1 LAYPKFIAD
10 GMLGKIAKKLRIFG
24 FDTEYLVNTD
34 DNTIIKINFDK
45 KRIILTKDR
54 QLYDRSIR
62 LNIPCILIILE
73 NESENLIAIM
83 KECDI
88 NYIFPITNKHTRCT
102 LCNGVLETVTKS
114 LSSSVLY
121 NVPKKVLENVNSFYK
136 CVSCQRIYWDGT
148 HINEINKLVD
158 KINKN
163 ISEK

>member
-1 LAYPKFIAD
+1 
-10 GMLGKIAKKLRIFG
+10 MLGKIAKKLRIFG
-24 FDTEYLVNTD
+24 LDTEYLVNTD

-62 LNIPCILIILE
+62 LNIPCFLITLE

-83 KECDI
+83 KEYDI
-88 NYIFPITNKHTRCT
+88 DYIFPITNKHTRCT

-114 LSSSVLY
+114 SSSVLY

-136 CVSCQRIYWDGT
+136 CVSCQRIYWNGT
-148 HINEINKLVD
+148 HIKEINKLVD